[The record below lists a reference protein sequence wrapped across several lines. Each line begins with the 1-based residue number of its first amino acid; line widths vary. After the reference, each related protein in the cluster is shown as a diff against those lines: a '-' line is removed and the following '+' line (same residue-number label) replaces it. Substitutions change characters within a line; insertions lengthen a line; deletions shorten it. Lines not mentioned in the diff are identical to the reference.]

1 MNKDNKK
8 YILYGIKQSVKF
20 SFIAVA
26 ILTAVGLII
35 ALIRSSSKLES
46 IYMSYYYFGGFS
58 LIFAIPL
65 LNKRDEDP
73 KITKTRHMSHFY
85 GFFEEFQNPYANEEM
100 MKSFEEFRGEGFW
113 SGIDVV
119 IFALF
124 LFLYGFILESIT
136 IYIRG

>member
-20 SFIAVA
+20 SFIAAA
-26 ILTAVGLII
+26 ILTAVGFIV
-35 ALIRSSSKLES
+35 ALIKSSSKLES

-73 KITKTRHMSHFY
+73 KVRKTRHSNFLY
-85 GFFEEFQNPYANEEM
+85 GFGAFQNPYADEEM
-100 MKSFEEFRGEGFW
+100 TKSFEEFRGEGFW
-113 SGIDVV
+113 NGIDVV
-119 IFALF
+119 IFALL
-124 LFLYGFILESIT
+124 LFLYGFILETIT
-136 IYIRG
+136 FYIRG

>member
-8 YILYGIKQSVKF
+8 YILYGIKQSIKF
-20 SFIAVA
+20 SFIAAAV
-26 ILTAVGLII
+26 LTAVGFII
-35 ALIRSSSKLES
+35 ALIKSSSKLES

-73 KITKTRHMSHFY
+73 KVRKTRHASFLY
-85 GFFEEFQNPYANEEM
+85 GFGAFQNPYADEEM
-100 MKSFEEFRGEGFW
+100 TKSFEEFRGEGFW
-113 SGIDVV
+113 SGIDIV
-119 IFALF
+119 IFALL
-124 LFLYGFILESIT
+124 LFLYGFILESIN